1 MRRSDA
7 LHARGR
13 SSRAPIRARDD
24 GGGRK
29 VRRRNA
35 GCIVRSRPAALST
48 NSRPCSA
55 TPARDDAARDDAPEM
70 MMDTIDERAD
80 SSALEL
86 DDLGAALIAPE
97 VARMVA
103 AAADSASR
111 HRYEELTAAVA

>member
-7 LHARGR
+7 LHARAR

-35 GCIVRSRPAALST
+35 GCIVRSRPAGLST
-48 NSRPCSA
+48 NSRRCSA
-55 TPARDDAARDDAPEM
+55 APARDNAPEV
-70 MMDTIDERAD
+70 MMDTLDERAD

-111 HRYEELTAAVA
+111 HRYEELAAAVANREL